1 MNRRTMNDSSA
12 SDFKMLDFVGNE
24 SDFEE
29 RMNPKYRAQSLN
41 AAESMMRIGNCYDQL
56 GDYEQAIEYK
66 RKACDL
72 KVSIY
77 GNRVNS
83 DLFNSL
89 LSLSKTYKK
98 INDSDNEIACLLQAI
113 ENNDDYICNM
123 RVADIFEKYADS
135 FSQSGNSTKA
145 NKFYEQALKIKS
157 KFDKTTVN
165 KSVHNEDDVFD
176 LITKIERNSIE
187 ISPRQSKPTQIDSS
201 QQFESIAKSNKQEK
215 NESDEESIETPSQAT
230 EISDETL
237 MSDEE
242 TADANSNES
251 VNEKIDHLNNL
262 SVNLEQSGN
271 YHQALKYL
279 EEAFIIKSKLVNN
292 EKNDVKSAIILNN
305 MGILNQ
311 RLGNFKQAYELI
323 REAYKMRKR
332 LFEDQSH
339 PDLAHSLNSLA
350 VFYHKIGNYEK
361 AFEFCER
368 ALIMRKELYK
378 NGHDDLANSLHN
390 MGLICT
396 SLNMEKLAKK
406 YYAESRQMKAK
417 LASQEEHEHENE
429 IFLKTFR
436 NNLQFSVNF

>member
-1 MNRRTMNDSSA
+1 MNSRNMNESSA
-12 SDFKMLDFVGNE
+12 SDFKMLDFVGYE

-29 RMNPKYRAQSLN
+29 RINLKNRTQNLN
-41 AAESMMRIGNCYDQL
+41 VPDSMMRIGNCYDQL

-72 KVSIY
+72 KRSIY
-77 GNRVNS
+77 GNLVNA

-98 INDSDNEIACLLQAI
+98 MNDSDNEIACLLQAI

-135 FSQSGNSTKA
+135 FSQSGDLVEA
-145 NKFYEQALKIKS
+145 NKFYQQALKIKS
-157 KFDKTTVN
+157 KFDKNTVN
-165 KSVHNEDDVFD
+165 KSVHNEDDLLD
-176 LITKIERNSIE
+176 LITKIERNNSE
-187 ISPRQSKPTQIDSS
+187 ISPRHNSIPIQSVQPSTT
-201 QQFESIAKSNKQEK
+201 IAKGNKRDQK
-215 NESDEESIETPSQAT
+215 ESDDESVETLSQAT
-230 EISDETL
+230 EISDERLLST
-237 MSDEE
+237 EE
-242 TADANSNES
+242 AVDTSNDSE
-251 VNEKIDHLNNL
+251 NEDKIDHLNNL
-262 SVNLEQSGN
+262 SVNLEQSGK

-279 EEAFIIKSKLVNN
+279 EAAFRIKSKLMN
-292 EKNDVKSAIILNN
+292 EKDDAKLAIILNN

-332 LFEDQSH
+332 LFEDRSH

-350 VFYHKIGNYEK
+350 VFYHKIGKYEK

-368 ALIMRKELYK
+368 TLIMRKELYK
-378 NGHDDLANSLHN
+378 NGHEDLANSLHN

-396 SLNMEKLAKK
+396 SLNMDKLAKK

-417 LASQEEHEHENE
+417 LTSYELEEHDDET
-429 IFLKTFR
+429 LLRTFR
-436 NNLQFSVNF
+436 NNLQFSRNF